1 MLIPMPLANL
11 ATFLRKHPEAVITK
25 VDHTAESIFF
35 TEQGRQ
41 WVMIFDGE
49 TVVGVWDMTPA
60 DWSEAAQDQAE
71 AMAAGAN
78 GR

>member
-1 MLIPMPLANL
+1 MLIPMPLVNML
-11 ATFLRKHPEAVITK
+11 TFHRKHPYATDIR

-49 TVVGVWDMTPA
+49 TVVGVWDMTPE

>member
-1 MLIPMPLANL
+1 MLIPMPLVNML
-11 ATFLRKHPEAVITK
+11 TFHRKHPYATNIR

-41 WVMIFDGE
+41 WVMVFDGE
-49 TVVGVWDMTPA
+49 VDVGVWDMTPA

-71 AMAAGAN
+71 ARAAGAN
-78 GR
+78 